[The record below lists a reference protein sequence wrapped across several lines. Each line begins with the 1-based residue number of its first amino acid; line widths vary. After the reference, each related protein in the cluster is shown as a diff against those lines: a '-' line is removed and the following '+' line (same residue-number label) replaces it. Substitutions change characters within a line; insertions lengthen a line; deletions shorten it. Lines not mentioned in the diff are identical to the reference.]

1 MGIPI
6 FRKPKQEEEEFVE
19 EDESFEEGEQVT
31 EDEMHR
37 LNKKTSSKRTEVEH
51 PEEPEETKEPELQGA
66 TMKISVKDFT
76 QLRDDLIYHKG
87 KVDAYEFMLKEE
99 QK

>member
-31 EDEMHR
+31 EEEMHR
-37 LNKKTSSKRTEVEH
+37 LNRKKTADRVEVEH
-51 PEEPEETKEPELQGA
+51 PKEPEETKEPELQGA

-87 KVDAYEFMLKEE
+87 KVDAYEFMLKED